1 MNFMVESSAGKILSQ
16 ARLAKRLTI
25 DEASHATKL
34 RPDKI
39 VALENDDFSR
49 FGSLAYGKGFL
60 QIYARYL
67 GVDISDQ
74 LRMMEVPQQ
83 TVSIAEY
90 QYLNSAP
97 APEKPSRS
105 RGFPERRDRRQRN
118 ERRAPSVLPLVIVL
132 GIGVAGIYG
141 FYKLNAPRLG
151 LDKPTQN
158 ALPAPPAAQSTGQP
172 PPAAPESKPAV
183 VAPNLPSSPAPARSA
198 DAAFLADT
206 PSEEPGGVNGGAAPD
221 ETSGGM
227 NELIVQPL
235 KKTWVRIHKDSP
247 DSPPIFEDY
256 LYPGARPLKLRGA
269 RFFVEVRDQSAVQ
282 IRKNGHPIAYQ
293 SPGIS
298 IQ

>member
-1 MNFMVESSAGKILSQ
+1 LSQ
-16 ARLAKRLTI
+16 TRLAKRLTI
-25 DEASHATKL
+25 DEVAHATKL

-74 LRMMEVPQQ
+74 LRGMESPEK

-90 QYLNSAP
+90 QYLNSP

-105 RGFPERRDRRQRN
+105 RAMPLRRERREHR

-132 GIGVAGIYG
+132 GLGIAGIYG
-141 FYKLNAPRLG
+141 FYRLNAPRLG
-151 LDKPTQN
+151 LDRPTQTT
-158 ALPAPPAAQSTGQP
+158 APTPAASPDLDQPAPVTPEAKP
-172 PPAAPESKPAV
+172 EVAAPNVPA
-183 VAPNLPSSPAPARSA
+183 SPPVHAKDT
-198 DAAFLADT
+198 DAAFLADA
-206 PSEEPGGVNGGAAPD
+206 NARAGAAGTAARVAAAD
-221 ETSGGM
+221 DSQAGM
-227 NELIVQPL
+227 NELIVEPL

-256 LYPGARPLKLRGA
+256 LYPGVRPLKLRGA